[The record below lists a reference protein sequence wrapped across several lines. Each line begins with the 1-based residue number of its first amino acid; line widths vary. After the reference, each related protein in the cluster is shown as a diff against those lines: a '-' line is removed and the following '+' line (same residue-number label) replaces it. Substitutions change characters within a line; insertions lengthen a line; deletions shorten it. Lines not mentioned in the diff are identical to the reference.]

1 MVTSYIYYLSSD
13 LLKVCVCV
21 GGLPTETKVDV
32 APKHKSKSIVIRT
45 KLFVLFPVIW
55 WHCPTI
61 ATQTYKEAE
70 KKGLRSLIFIFS
82 L

>member
-1 MVTSYIYYLSSD
+1 MVTSYIYYLSSG
-13 LLKVCVCV
+13 LLKVW
-21 GGLPTETKVDV
+21 GLSTETKVDV
-32 APKHKSKSIVIRT
+32 APKAPKHKSKPTVRRT

-55 WHCPTI
+55 WHYPTI

-70 KKGLRSLIFIFS
+70 KNGLRSLTFIFS